1 MYIMQSRRD
10 FLASASSAAAAA
22 ASALGPQTSFAD
34 EGPPETTTVRLLEVK
49 SAVCLAPTY
58 IAQELLRAEGFTDVR
73 LVRFEAGSTD
83 AGMVADGHLDISQTY
98 AVEAI
103 RQIDLGRPV
112 TVLAGVHPGCQV
124 LFARE
129 PVNGIKDLKGRSVA
143 IRYEDGYS
151 LQQFLAVFAAYI
163 GLDTAKDVTWV
174 SDPELDHVQAF
185 LDGRVDALF
194 GDPLDA
200 QTLRARGFRRIVFS
214 AATDRPWSQYF
225 CCMLAANTDYVR
237 KHPIATKRI
246 MRAIFKA
253 ADICVAE
260 PARAARMLVD
270 GGHMERYDDSLQ
282 GMAEVPFGQWREY
295 DPEDSLRYYALRM
308 YEVGLIKTSP
318 NELIAEGA
326 DWRVLNEL
334 KRELKA

>member
-1 MYIMQSRRD
+1 MPTEQSRRH
-10 FLASASSAAAAA
+10 FLTSASLAAAAGVLGTRASLA
-22 ASALGPQTSFAD
+22 A
-34 EGPPETTTVRLLEVK
+34 EGPPETTTVRLLEVA
-49 SAVCLAPTY
+49 SAICLAPTY
-58 IAQELLRAEGFTDVR
+58 IAQDLLRAEGFTDVR
-73 LVRFEAGSTD
+73 LVRFETDDTD
-83 AGMVADGHLDISQTY
+83 AGMLADGHLDISQSY
-98 AVEAI
+98 AVEVI

-112 TVLAGVHPGCQV
+112 TALAGVHPGCQV

-143 IRYEDGYS
+143 TRYEDGYS

-163 GLDTAKDVTWV
+163 GLDTARDVTWV
-174 SDPELDHVQAF
+174 SDPALDHVQAF

-200 QTLRARGFRRIVFS
+200 QNLRARGFDRIVFS

-225 CCMLAANTDYVR
+225 CCMLAGNTNYVR
-237 KHPIATKRI
+237 NYPVATKRV

-260 PARAARMLVD
+260 PARAARLLVD

-282 GMAEVPFGQWREY
+282 GMAEVPFGQWRGF
-295 DPEDSLRYYALRM
+295 DPEDSLRYYALRLHELGM
-308 YEVGLIKTSP
+308 ITSSP
-318 NELIAEGA
+318 SKIIANGT
-326 DWRVLNEL
+326 DWRLLNEL